1 MNIWKNLTPL
11 DSSQFEVFLGFFWNF
26 FIFLNLNLNLEF
38 GPVWY
43 QPKPEPGQTGL
54 TGNRSNRTGSH
65 RLGEPC
71 TRPHRDAQLCMSV
84 VSIQTMKHSRFQVVK
99 IKETSPLHV
108 KKKHYRV
115 HFTVTSINSKF
126 SDTDNKT
133 KSNDSQSSFS
143 KKKRKWILFYVNRMY
158 LIW

>member
-1 MNIWKNLTPL
+1 MGI
-11 DSSQFEVFLGFFWNF
+11 FH
-26 FIFLNLNLNLEF
+26 FLNLNLNFEF

-43 QPKPEPGQTGL
+43 RPKPEPEPDQTDL

-99 IKETSPLHV
+99 IKETYSPLQV
-108 KKKHYRV
+108 KKHYIV
-115 HFTVTSINSKF
+115 HFHCNKYKF
-126 SDTDNKT
+126 KCSDTDNET
-133 KSNDSQSSFS
+133 KSNDSQICFS
-143 KKKRKWILFYVNRMY
+143 KNKRK
-158 LIW
+158 